1 MRAGKCFAT
10 LAPLSHYLT
19 TLWFLHYITI
29 PAIGPCVL
37 TLSLSP
43 PIRSDT
49 AAKKLLRSL
58 LLLRSL
64 SYLCLFSSPAAS
76 DGLADSPTPA
86 SLVSKLIQ
94 VSVLGF
100 KKKKTNSDQ
109 SEKKCLSEARRGSE
123 GLGKPEK
130 TGTKAAERQERG
142 EKGGRLQNRPQLGA
156 QRSLKSRNR
165 K

>member
-1 MRAGKCFAT
+1 MLCYAG
-10 LAPLSHYLT
+10 PLSHYLT

-100 KKKKTNSDQ
+100 KKKKN
-109 SEKKCLSEARRGSE
+109 KL
-123 GLGKPEK
+123 
-130 TGTKAAERQERG
+130 
-142 EKGGRLQNRPQLGA
+142 
-156 QRSLKSRNR
+156 
-165 K
+165 